1 MIKAFSKYNLSDWLL
16 LGIMMALVLF
26 GTLFSKLHLFGP
38 LYLHDFVLVIATM
51 LSLFQRKFKLIFLP
65 VVFIVFIS
73 FLYLIHSLLSV
84 TVPIDITMRQ
94 YSIFGY
100 LFLYYVIFNKSI
112 SNESEE
118 TNVNSLMIIGL
129 ISVVSQLL
137 YIILMMA
144 INRGFSVFENYN
156 YLSPGVIFGLIISAA
171 YILVAIKT
179 ITLKYTLIL
188 IITLLS
194 FTTGHSST
202 FLAVFVVFCF
212 YHLFLVTPKS
222 RVIILIG
229 VIIVI
234 FAMSLTLPQFQDS
247 NASWRL
253 MLWGHVLE
261 DAFVKNWGIIG
272 NGFGVPYVS
281 EDFAF
286 KLYKEIGSTG
296 FFDPL
301 KPLETYLSA
310 MHNSFLTIVFAI
322 GFLPALLIVA
332 PFPKMISYLLLD
344 RKSRTNST
352 DFLVLSLLGST
363 VWVCFNVILELP
375 HSAGIYWFVYFACW
389 LSLINRSK
397 KIPPSPP
404 IITQVP

>member
-1 MIKAFSKYNLSDWLL
+1 MIKALSKYNLSDWLL

-73 FLYLIHSLLSV
+73 FLYLIHSLISV
-84 TVPIDITMRQ
+84 TVPIDTTIRQ

-112 SNESEE
+112 GNESEG
-118 TNVNSLMIIGL
+118 NNINSLMMIGL
-129 ISVVSQLL
+129 ISVVAQLI
-137 YIILMMA
+137 YIFVIIS
-144 INRGFSVFENYN
+144 INKDLNIFDNYH
-156 YLSPGVIFGLIISAA
+156 YISAGMIIGLIIAAA

-179 ITLKYTLIL
+179 ITLKYSLIL
-188 IITLLS
+188 IITILS
-194 FTTGHSST
+194 FTTGHSSA
-202 FLAVFVVFCF
+202 FLAVFVVFCI

-234 FAMSLTLPQFQDS
+234 FTMALTLPQFQDS

-261 DAFVKNWGIIG
+261 GAFLTNWGIIG

-322 GFLPALLIVA
+322 GFLPALLILA

-344 RKSRTNST
+344 SKSRTIST

-375 HSAGIYWFVYFACW
+375 HSAGIFWFVYFACW
-389 LSLINRSK
+389 LSLINRTK
-397 KIPPSPP
+397 KIRL
-404 IITQVP
+404 Q